1 MSTACSQLIRSF
13 DRKQSLTRR
22 QPCHLIHRR
31 VDNVHLLEPLSS
43 QRLVLWGLLDGL
55 GCYHGIENH
64 RILPLNRHLHSP
76 NDARLA
82 CGRLLVQG
90 HPLCGTRARFVFMRG
105 GNLDWTRLVLLRC
118 THALAHL
125 LALLTFNHLQ
135 RCTGKRPSIELVRRH
150 RCCTTC
156 GSLLLTLLACRM
168 LQSAHRTEQHIEL
181 IDSHLPQ
188 SLRNETTTI
197 TTMRRMEPKPVASSD
212 SPPLKVRSP
221 LSLAIVHSRL
231 Q

>member
-1 MSTACSQLIRSF
+1 MASAAITVSSTIAFAPQSTPPLTQRCPSCLRQIACSRASTLRDSSSLCIHAWW
-13 DRKQSLTRR
+13 QS
-22 QPCHLIHRR
+22 
-31 VDNVHLLEPLSS
+31 
-43 QRLVLWGLLDGL
+43 RLDTTGTT
-55 GCYHGIENH
+55 
-64 RILPLNRHLHSP
+64 SM
-76 NDARLA
+76 LA
-82 CGRLLVQG
+82 Q
-90 HPLCGTRARFVFMRG
+90 
-105 GNLDWTRLVLLRC
+105 
-118 THALAHL
+118 L

>member
-1 MSTACSQLIRSF
+1 
-13 DRKQSLTRR
+13 
-22 QPCHLIHRR
+22 
-31 VDNVHLLEPLSS
+31 
-43 QRLVLWGLLDGL
+43 
-55 GCYHGIENH
+55 
-64 RILPLNRHLHSP
+64 
-76 NDARLA
+76 
-82 CGRLLVQG
+82 
-90 HPLCGTRARFVFMRG
+90 
-105 GNLDWTRLVLLRC
+105 
-118 THALAHL
+118 
-125 LALLTFNHLQ
+125 
-135 RCTGKRPSIELVRRH
+135 
-150 RCCTTC
+150 
-156 GSLLLTLLACRM
+156 M